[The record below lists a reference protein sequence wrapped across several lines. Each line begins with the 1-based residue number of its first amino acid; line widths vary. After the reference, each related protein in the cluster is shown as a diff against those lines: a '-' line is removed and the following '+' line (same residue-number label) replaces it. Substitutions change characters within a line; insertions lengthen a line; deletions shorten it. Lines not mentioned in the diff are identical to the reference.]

1 MNSYLTAPIDGEIS
15 DIFPNVGE
23 LVGQGAPIMN
33 VLDLSKMW
41 VTFNVRED
49 LLQGLTMGTEFEAFV
64 PALDKNIRLK
74 VNYMKDL
81 GTYAAWKA
89 TKTTGQFD
97 LKTFEVK
104 ALPQEKVEGLR
115 PGMSVILKK

>member
-1 MNSYLTAPIDGEIS
+1 MQTIRKKEERIFMMKKKSKKLLLWLFVLT
-15 DIFPNVGE
+15 F
-23 LVGQGAPIMN
+23 
-33 VLDLSKMW
+33 VL
-41 VTFNVRED
+41 T
-49 LLQGLTMGTEFEAFV
+49 GIAGCGTKQKDNQEAV
-64 PALDKNIRLK
+64 S
-74 VNYMKDL
+74 
-81 GTYAAWKA
+81 

>member
-1 MNSYLTAPIDGEIS
+1 MTE
-15 DIFPNVGE
+15 IFPKAGE
-23 LVGQGAPIMN
+23 LVGTGAPIMN
-33 VLDLSKMW
+33 VARLNDMW

-49 LLQGLTMGTEFEAFV
+49 FLKDFTVGNEISAFI
-64 PALDKNIRLK
+64 PAFDKEIRFK
-74 VNYMKDL
+74 VTYMKDL

-104 ALPQEKVEGLR
+104 AVPVERTDGLR
-115 PGMSVILKK
+115 PGMSAIIEK